1 MNTREKNEI
10 KHIQRIS
17 GAILRVTESDGSG
30 DGDGDETKIRSDCT
44 QVIGFLHLRSL

>member
-30 DGDGDETKIRSDCT
+30 DDGDETKIRSECT

>member
-17 GAILRVTESDGSG
+17 GAILIVTESDGSG
-30 DGDGDETKIRSDCT
+30 DGDGTKIRSDCT